1 MSVRPVIAIF
11 DIGKTNKKLFLFDED
26 YHIVYERSVRLA
38 EITDEDGFPCENV
51 HELGK
56 LVLVEFK
63 EASEQKEFDIK
74 AVNFS
79 GYGASLVYVDEKGKP
94 LAPLYNY
101 LKPYPEKLQ
110 EELYSKYG
118 GQEQFCID
126 TASPA
131 LGSLNSGLQ
140 LYRIKKEQPELFG
153 KIKYALHL
161 PQYISSLISGQ
172 FVNDITGIGCHT
184 AMWDFK
190 KNDYHQ
196 WIKQEGL
203 TSKFPPIISA
213 ESVFENHGY
222 KVGSGLHD
230 SSAALIPYLVSI
242 KEPFVL
248 LSTGTWSISLNPF
261 DHSELTADELNKD
274 CLCYL
279 QYTCKP
285 VKASRLFAGHEH
297 EEQVKRI
304 AAHFNR
310 SAGEFNTLSFNNGLI
325 PRLQQNFKQDL
336 NPVDFTRSSGF
347 EQWDLTMFGNHNEA
361 YHQLML
367 DLVRQQRY
375 STQLV
380 LKDTRVKRLFVDG
393 GFSHNEIYMNL
404 LAREFPKMEV
414 CAASVA
420 QASAIGAALVIH
432 SLWNQKSIPG
442 DIIGL
447 KSYSNGSH

>member
-1 MSVRPVIAIF
+1 MEPVIAIF

-38 EITDEDGFPCENV
+38 EITDEDGFPCEDV
-51 HELGK
+51 DALGK
-56 LVLVEFK
+56 WVVALLK
-63 EASEQKEFDIK
+63 EASGQKEFAIK

-79 GYGASLVYVDEKGKP
+79 GYGASLVYVDGKGNP
-94 LAPLYNY
+94 LTPLYNY
-101 LKPYPEKLQ
+101 LKPYPEDLSN
-110 EELYSKYG
+110 ELYAKYG

-140 LYRIKKEQPELFG
+140 LYRFKKEQPELFG

-161 PQYISSLISGQ
+161 PQYIGSLISGQ

-190 KNDYHQ
+190 KNNYHH
-196 WIKQEGL
+196 WIKKEEL
-203 TSKFPPIISA
+203 LAKFPPIVSA
-213 ESVFENHGY
+213 GKVIESNGFI
-222 KVGSGLHD
+222 VGTGLHD
-230 SSAALIPYLVSI
+230 SSAALIPYLVSN

-261 DHSELTADELNKD
+261 DHSELTSNELGKD

-279 QYTCKP
+279 QYTGKP

-297 EEQVKRI
+297 EEQIKRI
-304 AAHFNR
+304 AAHFNQNIC
-310 SAGEFNTLSFNNGLI
+310 GFNILPLNDELILKLQKSFE
-325 PRLQQNFKQDL
+325 QNL
-336 NPVDFTRSSGF
+336 NPGNFTQSSGF
-347 EQWDLTMFGNHNEA
+347 EQRDLTRFSNHAEA
-361 YHQLML
+361 YHQLVL
-367 DLVRQQRY
+367 DLVKQQSY

-380 LKDTRVKRLFVDG
+380 LKGTGVNRVFVDG
-393 GFSHNEIYMNL
+393 GFSRNEIYMNL
-404 LAREFPKMEV
+404 LAREFPEMEV

-420 QASAIGAALVIH
+420 QASAVGAALVIH
-432 SLWNQKSIPG
+432 YSWNRKPVPGSLV
-442 DIIGL
+442 DL
-447 KSYSNGSH
+447 KRYSNG

>member
-1 MSVRPVIAIF
+1 VKPIIAIF

-26 YHIVYERSVRLA
+26 YHIVYERSTRLP
-38 EITDEDGFPCENV
+38 EITDEDGFPCEDV
-51 HELGK
+51 SALSK
-56 LVLVEFK
+56 WVLDQLK
-63 EASEQKEFDIK
+63 QAAGQKEFDIE
-74 AVNFS
+74 AVNVS
-79 GYGASLVYVDEKGKP
+79 GYGASLVYVDEKGTP
-94 LAPLYNY
+94 LTPLNNY
-101 LKPYPEKLQ
+101 LKPYPKKLQ

-140 LYRIKKEQPELFG
+140 LYRLKKEQPAVFD

-184 AMWDFK
+184 AMWDFTK
-190 KNDYHQ
+190 DGYHQ
-196 WIKQEGL
+196 WIEQEGL
-203 TSKFPPIISA
+203 AEKFPPAVSA
-213 ESVFENHGY
+213 ENMVENNGY
-222 KVGSGLHD
+222 KVGTGLHD
-230 SSAALIPYLVSI
+230 SSAALIPYLISI
-242 KEPFVL
+242 KESFVL

-279 QYTCKP
+279 QYTGKP

-304 AAHFNR
+304 ADHFKRNVN
-310 SAGEFNTLSFNNGLI
+310 EFNILAFDEQLI
-325 PRLQQNFKQDL
+325 AKLQARFKQNL
-336 NPVDFTRSSGF
+336 NPANFTQSSGF
-347 EQWDLTMFGNHNEA
+347 EQRELSLFDNDHEA
-361 YHQLML
+361 YHQLIL
-367 DLVRQQRY
+367 DLVKQQSY

-380 LKDTRVKRLFVDG
+380 LKDKAVKWLFVDG

-404 LAREFPKMEV
+404 LAREFPQMEV

-432 SLWNQKSIPG
+432 HSWNQKSIPHNL
-442 DIIGL
+442 IGL
-447 KSYSNGSH
+447 RKYSHDGL